1 LAFDRAELHMRPLRA
16 SGRTV
21 GLNRSGV
28 TFEAVRNIE
37 SRKALNIF
45 QAALQNEIFVKSKLR
60 EKYQKPRI
68 PTKENL

>member
-1 LAFDRAELHMRPLRA
+1 MRPLRA
-16 SGRTV
+16 SGRAV

-28 TFEAVRNIE
+28 TLKRSGISNPG
-37 SRKALNIF
+37 ALNIF
-45 QAALQNEIFVKSKLR
+45 PAALQNELFVKSKLR